1 MEHTNFEGYTNFI
14 DEIDDEQFDNFFSKK
29 ARRKRAERKAERRGI
44 SQLVLMYNA
53 KGLSKKQALLN
64 AMRDIG
70 DFKRQRGKLT
80 PTNVGN
86 LIAQL
91 RRKMGSPKDTP
102 MSKRQALRG
111 RVGNAQAG
119 DGTIMTKSQARNVK
133 NRAIEEELM
142 PESPASARPQEELMP
157 ESPASAR
164 PPRKNRKKYIDKALI
179 KIRGAIK
186 NSQANTDD
194 DDVDLRGGGIAPIEK
209 TSLSGKNADSFFQKN
224 KMPIL
229 VVGGLVV
236 AGFVYFKFI
245 KK

>member
-29 ARRKRAERKAERRGI
+29 ARRKRKERQAERRGI
-44 SQLVLMYNA
+44 ARLVMMYKA
-53 KGLSKKQALLN
+53 KGVSTKKSLAN
-64 AMRDIG
+64 AMRDIQTI
-70 DFKRQRGKLT
+70 KRKGLKVSSREI
-80 PTNVGN
+80 GN
-86 LIAQL
+86 IVNKI
-91 RRKMGSPKDTP
+91 KMGISSRKP
-102 MSKRQALRG
+102 MSKQELR
-111 RVGNAQAG
+111 
-119 DGTIMTKSQARNVK
+119 MTRNKSVQ
-133 NRAIEEELM
+133 EELM
-142 PESPASARPQEELMP
+142 PESSESSRPQEELMP

-186 NSQANTDD
+186 DSQANTDD

-236 AGFVYFKFI
+236 AGVVYFKFI